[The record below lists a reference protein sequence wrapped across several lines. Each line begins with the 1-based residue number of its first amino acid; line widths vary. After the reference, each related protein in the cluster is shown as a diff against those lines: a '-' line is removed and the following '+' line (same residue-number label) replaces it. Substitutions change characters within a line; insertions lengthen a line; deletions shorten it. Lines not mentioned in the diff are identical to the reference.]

1 MLFAILG
8 NKSDTL
14 NSPIVSYRM
23 IVDFYYS
30 INKRIALSIQQILN
44 SHSSPL
50 QDRHWSVLTG
60 INYQNRIL
68 EKTNKT
74 TMYNF

>member
-1 MLFAILG
+1 
-8 NKSDTL
+8 
-14 NSPIVSYRM
+14 M

-30 INKRIALSIQQILN
+30 INERIALSIQQILN

-60 INYQNRIL
+60 INYQNRSSG
-68 EKTNKT
+68 EQ
-74 TMYNF
+74 